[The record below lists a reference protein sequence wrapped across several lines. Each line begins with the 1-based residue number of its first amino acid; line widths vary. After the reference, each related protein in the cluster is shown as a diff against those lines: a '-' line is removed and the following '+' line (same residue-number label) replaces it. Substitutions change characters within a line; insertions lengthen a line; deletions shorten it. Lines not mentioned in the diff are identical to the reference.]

1 MTAGPGFFVWQVR
14 PQDTKTLASLG
25 HLLLT
30 RNVTLDDE
38 QADDTFKETMTH
50 ILPGA
55 KEAAGGTKSSRISGV
70 KLSKDALRATEISS
84 VGVKS

>member
-1 MTAGPGFFVWQVR
+1 MTAGSGVCVWQVR

-38 QADDTFKETMTH
+38 QADVTFKETMTH

-84 VGVKS
+84 VVVKS

>member
-1 MTAGPGFFVWQVR
+1 MTAGPGVFVWQVR

-38 QADDTFKETMTH
+38 QADDTFKDGE
-50 ILPGA
+50 
-55 KEAAGGTKSSRISGV
+55 S
-70 KLSKDALRATEISS
+70 RATTL
-84 VGVKS
+84 VLGTDPRV